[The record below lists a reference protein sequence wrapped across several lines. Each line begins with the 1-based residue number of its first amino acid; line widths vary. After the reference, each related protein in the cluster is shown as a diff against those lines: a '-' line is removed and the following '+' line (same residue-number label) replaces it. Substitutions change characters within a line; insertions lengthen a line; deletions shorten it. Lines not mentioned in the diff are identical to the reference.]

1 MKIKRLK
8 ALRIKNNLTQKEIA
22 EVLDIKRSTYAGWEL
37 GTNIITLRK
46 LVMLSNFYKSSIDYI
61 VGMTLCNRYV
71 SDIKI
76 DLHTIGNNLK
86 SIRINNKKTQK
97 EIAIF
102 LKISVSSYTLY
113 ELGKILIPTKFIYKI
128 AKKFNCSID
137 YILTKK

>member
-71 SDIKI
+71 SDMKI

-86 SIRINNKKTQK
+86 SIRINNKKTK
-97 EIAIF
+97 RNGKFFENICIF
-102 LKISVSSYTLY
+102 LYTL
-113 ELGKILIPTKFIYKI
+113 
-128 AKKFNCSID
+128 
-137 YILTKK
+137 

>member
-61 VGMTLCNRYV
+61 VGIPRNIVKARHVRTWKPTV
-71 SDIKI
+71 
-76 DLHTIGNNLK
+76 
-86 SIRINNKKTQK
+86 RI
-97 EIAIF
+97 
-102 LKISVSSYTLY
+102 L
-113 ELGKILIPTKFIYKI
+113 
-128 AKKFNCSID
+128 
-137 YILTKK
+137 

>member
-71 SDIKI
+71 SDMKI

-86 SIRINNKKTQK
+86 SIRINNKKNGK
-97 EIAIF
+97 FFENICIF
-102 LKISVSSYTLY
+102 LYTL
-113 ELGKILIPTKFIYKI
+113 
-128 AKKFNCSID
+128 
-137 YILTKK
+137 